1 MMTGSTPRDQRRRPL
16 SDGNA
21 GNQWW
26 LLLTTGKR
34 FLQAFVCLRAWR
46 YVVLRKRRRF
56 VTLSMPDAWALAV
69 FEDQLPLHAVL
80 QALNCGSESAAVS
93 VFELVQEV
101 CVIAPRAPELV
112 DAWRRIPMFYAV
124 EAAWRD
130 QDQLAWLAAKSRSKL
145 MTLDQDGRCVVTHA
159 VLHKCPN
166 EVLMQMAVELV
177 RDASFMLQELVTAGQ
192 LESARRHCTRI
203 VGHFLAGVPNF
214 PHAQCRSAL
223 LGTDSLASA
232 LEVERIWRDFVE
244 KWGHYGMPCLVDDLP
259 PVRTAAIDSFVKIEI
274 KARGEPLRYQWLLDN
289 EPLPDATLPSLL
301 IAQAVQPHNEGIYQC
316 VVSNWKGIVRTTAMR
331 LVVQDDHH
339 GPDPS
344 LRFLLD
350 RASTPLSATDVV
362 HRIRASVGALLVA
375 PSINASLLIPPRCFV
390 SHNRDGV
397 DVSDSTGMDVVVRAA
412 SIKPSLKRG
421 EQLVSQVVEILPHS
435 VPRLEQPALLS
446 LPFSWNPVD
455 SCHELVVLEIPVRPD
470 KRVPERRQ
478 LDQSRVVSA
487 NAGVVT
493 IEISQFDALLAVITR
508 TLPAKNLEDLPP
520 LDDVL
525 LLIAHP
531 SSVNASR
538 QRGRICLSVWAAY
551 NRPDSIDAAR
561 QAIASAQPHCRV
573 ASMLVQL
580 RSLQWLT
587 IRIGRKQSITHQWRG
602 LDSSGPL
609 CLRDQLSLFPQEL
622 ALDSTSLRADS
633 GDGDSYVTFFTVDM
647 LVSVRKSSKF
657 LQPARRQGEST
668 NDGPPALF
676 ERSWS
681 FLIPLLHD
689 IVTRPPRPS
698 LHQRR
703 ERQLAI
709 AYDANAESHRSRR
722 AALFEDLQ
730 EAERELT
737 PYFFL
742 VELAKFSETFWQRYD
757 QTWWFDKTK
766 SDILKGMYKT
776 VHAGTDCYAVV
787 ATSAFAGAMR
797 VVQCSLDAYSDFSEP
812 FLLEPG
818 FQIGVHEDDDDDAQ
832 SVAPGLRRVLKLP
845 ATADCSELLE
855 ASFSRLH
862 QVLATVY
869 MSCETE
875 SSEVLAQLFQDL
887 FGIPCNPEAIAVKL
901 ERQRHR
907 YRAANREIALF
918 ILGVRRLLKRV
929 HNNLRLRQR
938 FYDFVVERFALLLRL
953 IPEIDCFPSDL
964 FAVTCELHQ
973 QLWCLFRVVWKLSS
987 SGWLSH
993 VVTGVWYTRE
1003 IDTIHASILRML
1015 HNEAS
1020 ELQGA
1025 SDLTRAFEVAVDDG
1039 SCVGQST
1046 ELFCLMG
1053 LRDFLV
1059 LSSGTATD
1067 DAVLREARRM
1077 CVEDVLTQSAV
1088 RHCGLRDEYTDSIR
1102 TELASEQLRV
1112 ALREMHTKDKL
1123 LDHIRS
1129 CSPAH
1134 EVRCDRLPDA
1144 VRVRFDIHVIR
1155 VNTQHVIKV
1164 WNVSL
1169 RCQVLGQIEFRREE
1183 HVVSFTPSIPFERHT
1198 RYQVSLRAQDVETT
1212 LGALDAAMVMF
1223 EFFTT

>member
-93 VFELVQEV
+93 LFELVQEV

-493 IEISQFDALLAVITR
+493 IEISQFDALIAVITR

-531 SSVNASR
+531 SS
-538 QRGRICLSVWAAY
+538 
-551 NRPDSIDAAR
+551 
-561 QAIASAQPHCRV
+561 
-573 ASMLVQL
+573 L
-580 RSLQWLT
+580 RSLQWVT

-602 LDSSGPL
+602 LDSSGPI

-622 ALDSTSLRADS
+622 ALDGTSLRADS

-657 LQPARRQGEST
+657 LHPARRQGEST

-722 AALFEDLQ
+722 AVLFDDLQ

-776 VHAGTDCYAVV
+776 VHA

-818 FQIGVHEDDDDDAQ
+818 FQTAVHEDDDDDAQ

-887 FGIPCNPEAIAVKL
+887 FGIPCDPEAIAVKL
-901 ERQRHR
+901 EHHRHR

-1039 SCVGQST
+1039 SC
-1046 ELFCLMG
+1046 
-1053 LRDFLV
+1053 
-1059 LSSGTATD
+1059 
-1067 DAVLREARRM
+1067 
-1077 CVEDVLTQSAV
+1077 SAV

-1123 LDHIRS
+1123 LNHIRS

-1134 EVRCDRLPDA
+1134 EMRCDRLPDA